1 MRPLGPA
8 TPRETRASDF
18 GRGRV
23 PVFPLNNNNQSGA
36 LPGWLPRGGV
46 PNVAMGG
53 RRTPRPTRRPVAVGL
68 ALLLLVS
75 FASLVQPVEG
85 KMTAIKRTSSG
96 GPLRRSTRNVGGQPR
111 APDGDGPAV
120 SKRTYRGSFQLDGVP
135 WQRHRD
141 PKSGKEYYFNVA
153 TKESVWDDPRR
164 AARET
169 EEARG
174 GGPSGAGP
182 SGAGPSGAGP
192 SGDGPSGEPPRVVKR
207 PGEAPRDPE
216 SVVDRRHPAEKW
228 YGSGDQTARRPM
240 DAREA
245 FQRKAEARERVRA
258 AKKFDRARQ
267 AAGAPP
273 APTRHGGP
281 FFVSGVVAVAVL
293 ATVSSAI
300 AWLVRSIASVRAMR
314 GPGGT
319 QDDTEPLA
327 VELRALATAQL
338 RKWFARAEERTR
350 RRRRE
355 WNELVADVTRS
366 RSARDAYAKISC
378 AIANAERAP
387 ELATVGRFLIAVYY
401 FNLCADKYGE
411 YAWRW
416 RYREYAERYGLTNLA
431 SDTFGDTAVTPSG
444 FPWIAAFV
452 VTCTTMMCQG
462 VHPTRCSLFML
473 AYDVMD
479 NIGLFLD
486 VFATGK
492 TALNEL
498 AMKKIAMFGCTC
510 LLVAHHVKD
519 GAGGGAKGGDQGG
532 RGDANDPF
540 AALAMD
546 DDPFDT
552 AGDGNTGRRRRDE
565 RVGAKK
571 SAALLAARC
580 AMAALFFFVGSA
592 QIKRIVA
599 RDFALF
605 SSRKQTTP
613 LAGGYRDGHDNNW
626 LLLEFALA
634 TPLAVGWGGH
644 AVTRAL
650 TLTLFAEAFG
660 CWRFWAPRTFRPD
673 HARAHF
679 VTNLACGGGLMLLRA
694 FGAGRYTVDN
704 YVHRNKKKT

>member
-1 MRPLGPA
+1 MA
-8 TPRETRASDF
+8 
-18 GRGRV
+18 
-23 PVFPLNNNNQSGA
+23 
-36 LPGWLPRGGV
+36 
-46 PNVAMGG
+46 
-53 RRTPRPTRRPVAVGL
+53 L

-96 GPLRRSTRNVGGQPR
+96 GPLRRSTRNAGGQPR

-153 TKESVWDDPRR
+153 TKESAWDDPRR

-169 EEARG
+169 EEARR

-192 SGDGPSGEPPRVVKR
+192 SGAGPSGAGPSGDTPRVVKR
-207 PGEAPRDPE
+207 PGDAPRHPK
-216 SVVDRRHPAEKW
+216 SAVDSRHPAEKW
-228 YGSGDQTARRPM
+228 YGSGDQTSRRPM

-258 AKKFDRARQ
+258 AKKLEAARR

-273 APTRHGGP
+273 APKRHGGP
-281 FFVSGVVAVAVL
+281 FFVSGVVAVFVFSVL
-293 ATVSSAI
+293 SSVV
-300 AWLVRSIASVRAMR
+300 AWLVRSVRAVRSMR

-319 QDDTEPLA
+319 QAAGGGVDGSDPLA
-327 VELRALATAQL
+327 VELRALAGTQL
-338 RKWFARAEERTR
+338 AKWFKRTKERLR
-350 RRRRE
+350 RRMRQLAE
-355 WNELVADVTRS
+355 FVADVKSS
-366 RSARDAYAKISC
+366 RSGSDAFAKISC
-378 AIANAERAP
+378 AITNAERAP
-387 ELATVGRFLIAVYY
+387 ELAALGRFLIATYY

-416 RYREYAERYGLTNLA
+416 RYREYAERYGLTNA
-431 SDTFGDTAVTPSG
+431 SADEFSGIDTAVTPVG

-452 VTCTTMMCQG
+452 VTCTTMMCHG
-462 VHPTRCSLFML
+462 VYPVRCSAFML

-479 NIGLFLD
+479 NVGLFFD
-486 VFATGK
+486 VFVSRRSE
-492 TALNEL
+492 LNEL
-498 AMKKIAMFGCTC
+498 AMKKIALFGCTC
-510 LLVAHHVKD
+510 LLVAHFVKD
-519 GAGGGAKGGDQGG
+519 GWRGGVK
-532 RGDANDPF
+532 RGDERYDERYDPF
-540 AALAMD
+540 AALATD
-546 DDPFDT
+546 DDPFD
-552 AGDGNTGRRRRDE
+552 AFEGNPRRRDGDAF
-565 RVGAKK
+565 GARK
-571 SAALLAARC
+571 SAILLAARC
-580 AMAALFFFVGSA
+580 AMAALFFFVGLA

-605 SSRKQTTP
+605 VRQSSDDVLRG
-613 LAGGYRDGHDNNW
+613 AYRDGHDNNW

-634 TPLAVGWGGH
+634 APLAAGWGGH
-644 AVTRAL
+644 VVTRAL

-679 VTNLACGGGLMLLRA
+679 VTNLACGGGLILLQA
-694 FGAGRYTVDN
+694 FGSGRYTVDN
-704 YVHRNKKKT
+704 YVHKHKKKT

>member
-1 MRPLGPA
+1 
-8 TPRETRASDF
+8 
-18 GRGRV
+18 
-23 PVFPLNNNNQSGA
+23 
-36 LPGWLPRGGV
+36 
-46 PNVAMGG
+46 MGG
-53 RRTPRPTRRPVAVGL
+53 RRTPRPTRRPVAVAL

-141 PKSGKEYYFNVA
+141 PKSGEEYYFNVA
-153 TKESVWDDPRR
+153 TKTSAWDDPRR
-164 AARET
+164 VARET
-169 EEARG
+169 EGETTRG
-174 GGPSGAGP
+174 N
-182 SGAGPSGAGP
+182 PSGAGP
-192 SGDGPSGEPPRVVKR
+192 SGDTRGDVVEPP
-207 PGEAPRDPE
+207 GENKPPRDPK
-216 SVVDRRHPAEKW
+216 SAVDRRDLAEKW
-228 YGSGDQTARRPM
+228 YGSGDHASRRPM

-258 AKKFDRARQ
+258 AKRLERARK

-273 APTRHGGP
+273 APARHGP
-281 FFVSGVVAVAVL
+281 FFVSGVVAVAFLSV
-293 ATVSSAI
+293 VSSVV
-300 AWLVRSIASVRAMR
+300 AWLVRSVRSVHARR

-319 QDDTEPLA
+319 QAAAGGDGTDPLA
-327 VELRALATAQL
+327 VELRALAAAQL
-338 RKWFARAEERTR
+338 GKWFARTKERLR
-350 RRRRE
+350 RRARE
-355 WNELVADVTRS
+355 FNELVADVASS
-366 RSARDAYAKISC
+366 RSSSDVRAKISC

-387 ELATVGRFLIAVYY
+387 ELAAVGRFLIATYY

-416 RYREYAERYGLTNLA
+416 RYWEYAERYGLTNA
-431 SDTFGDTAVTPSG
+431 SDKFSGDTAVTPSG

-452 VTCTTMMCQG
+452 VTCTTMMCHG
-462 VHPTRCSLFML
+462 VHPVRCSLFML

-479 NIGLFLD
+479 NIGLFFD
-486 VFATGK
+486 VFVTRRS
-492 TALNEL
+492 ALNEL

-510 LLVAHHVKD
+510 LLVAHFAKD
-519 GAGGGAKGGDQGG
+519 GRGGAKRGDGS
-532 RGDANDPF
+532 DANDPF

-546 DDPFDT
+546 DPFDDD
-552 AGDGNTGRRRRDE
+552 DGYPPRRREDAF
-565 RVGAKK
+565 GARK

-580 AMAALFFFVGSA
+580 AMAALFLFVGFA
-592 QIKRIVA
+592 QIQRIVA

-605 SSRKQTTP
+605 APSSD
-613 LAGGYRDGHDNNW
+613 AGSRTLRGAYRDGHDNNW

-634 TPLAVGWGGH
+634 TPLAIGWGGH
-644 AVTRAL
+644 VVTRAL

-679 VTNLACGGGLMLLRA
+679 VTNLACGGGLILLRA